1 MDNLRK
7 RHFCVRQLMSL
18 LVVLLLVLCLTPVQA
33 FAAGSGTLTLNYA
46 YDGVAFRLYHTA
58 DTDGTLTGAFN
69 GYPVVIPDSGS
80 AGAWQ
85 DVANTLAAYVS
96 SDSISPN
103 AVGTTTNGS
112 VRFSGLEDG
121 IYLVTGDVS
130 YAGNYTYT
138 PVPFLV
144 RITGSVT
151 ANVKYDRSGGG
162 DSPEH
167 VSYTVKKVWSGDTAS
182 TRPASV
188 AVRLLHNGKEIG
200 TVTLQESNGWSHTW
214 SGLEDGGAYQVIE
227 TDVPEG
233 YTVSVSQNGTTFTVT
248 NTAKTPDNPDNPD
261 NPDEPDKPDKPQP
274 PQKPNLPQTGQLWW
288 PVALLLGVGVVLLL
302 LGRRKN
308 RRMTDE

>member
-1 MDNLRK
+1 
-7 RHFCVRQLMSL
+7 MSFVIAL
-18 LVVLLLVLCLTPVQA
+18 FLVLCLTPVQA
-33 FAAGSGTLTLNYA
+33 LAAGSGALTLNYSQN
-46 YDGVAFRLYHTA
+46 GVAFQIYHAA
-58 DTDGTLTGAFN
+58 DTDGNLTGAFSD
-69 GYPVVIPDSGS
+69 YPVLIPDSGS

-85 DVANTLAAYVS
+85 DAAATLAAYLS
-96 SDSISPN
+96 GDSISPD
-103 AVGTTTNGS
+103 AVGTITNGS

-130 YAGNYTYT
+130 HAGDYTYT

-162 DSPEH
+162 DSPEY
-167 VSYTVKKVWSGDTAS
+167 VSYTVKKVWSGDTAA

-188 AVRLLHNGKEIG
+188 TVRLLHNGKEIG

-214 SGLEDGGAYQVIE
+214 NRLEDGGTYQVVE
-227 TDVPEG
+227 ADVPEG

-248 NTAKTPDNPDNPD
+248 NTAKAADKPDNPDNPD
-261 NPDEPDKPDKPQP
+261 KPDKPDKPDQPQP

-288 PVALLLGVGVVLLL
+288 PVAVLLGVGVVLLL
-302 LGRRKN
+302 LGIRKN
-308 RRMTDE
+308 RRTTDE